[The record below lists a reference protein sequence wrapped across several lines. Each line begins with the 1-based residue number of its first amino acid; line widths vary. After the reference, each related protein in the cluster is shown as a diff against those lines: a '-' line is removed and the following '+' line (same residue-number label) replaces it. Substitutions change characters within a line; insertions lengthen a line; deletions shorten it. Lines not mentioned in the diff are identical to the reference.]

1 MSQLSRQ
8 FIVVMIVLTLIITA
22 CSSGATP
29 TPTPA
34 APAAAPTTAPT
45 SAPVPTAT
53 PAPTATTAPTDTPAP
68 QAASGDACL
77 IGTWEMTDMSDYFTS
92 IMAKTNT
99 PFKLADKKGSVR
111 ITFGADGKA
120 AMAADQWQVTLSGTV
135 QGVVLKVVVSIN
147 GAATAD
153 YTAADGKIVFSN
165 RRSDN
170 MIMSSTV
177 NGQELF
183 SGTSDELASLFGV
196 SGSNNAYN
204 TFPFEC
210 GSDTLKYTPP
220 IKNASPV
227 ILTRV
232 NP

>member
-1 MSQLSRQ
+1 
-8 FIVVMIVLTLIITA
+8 
-22 CSSGATP
+22 
-29 TPTPA
+29 
-34 APAAAPTTAPT
+34 
-45 SAPVPTAT
+45 
-53 PAPTATTAPTDTPAP
+53 
-68 QAASGDACL
+68 
-77 IGTWEMTDMSDYFTS
+77 MTDMSDYFTS
-92 IMAKTNT
+92 IMAKINT

-135 QGVVLKVVVSIN
+135 QGVVLNVVVSIN

-153 YTAADGKIVFSN
+153 YVVAADKVTFSN
-165 RRSDN
+165 RKSDN
-170 MIMSSTV
+170 MVMSATV

-183 SGTSDELASLFGV
+183 SGTSDELAALFGV

-204 TFPFEC
+204 TFPYAC

-227 ILTRV
+227 VLTRV
-232 NP
+232 SP